1 MQSKPKIVV
10 IGGGAGGLELATRL
24 GNTLGKK
31 KKAYIHLVDSNP
43 THLWKPLL
51 HEVATGSLDSDI
63 DEVSYL
69 SHAYKHHFHFHIG
82 KMDGLNREQKHI
94 LLAPMFDDKG
104 EEIKPARSLNYDL
117 LVIAIGSQTN
127 DFGTPGAAEH
137 CAFLD
142 SRHQADAFHQR
153 LINTYLK
160 LSSKVE
166 EREEEQLTPSPN
178 NKTKDN
184 IVLTVGIVGA
194 GATGVELAAELHNTT
209 ALLQAYGLK
218 LNADN
223 LKVTIIEAGPR
234 VLPALPAR
242 ISSAVV
248 TDLKTLN
255 IDIQTNTRI
264 TQVTKEGFET
274 AEGKIIQ
281 ADIRVWAAG
290 VKAPE
295 FLKNIDGLEST
306 PNNQIIVKPSLQ
318 TSIDDTI
325 FAIGDC
331 SSYTQENGLRVPP
344 RAQSAHQMA
353 SHVYKNIC
361 SLLENK
367 PLKNYIYK
375 DHGSLIS
382 LSRYSTVGSLMGN
395 LMGKST
401 MVEGRAARIVYISLY
416 RMHQMALHGWFRTAL
431 IIFSGRINRIIRP
444 RLKLH

>member
-1 MQSKPKIVV
+1 MQSKPKIVI

-31 KKAYIHLVDSNP
+31 KKARIYLVDSNP

-94 LLAPMFDDKG
+94 LLAPMFDNKG
-104 EEIKPARSLNYDL
+104 EEIKPARSLSYDL
-117 LVIAIGSQTN
+117 LVVAIGSQTN

-153 LINTYLK
+153 LTNTYLK

-166 EREEEQLTPSPN
+166 EREEKQLATPSSGN
-178 NKTKDN
+178 NKDN

-218 LNADN
+218 LNADD

-255 IDIQTNTRI
+255 IDIRTNTRI

-274 AEGKIIQ
+274 AEGQRSSKYS
-281 ADIRVWAAG
+281 
-290 VKAPE
+290 
-295 FLKNIDGLEST
+295 FN
-306 PNNQIIVKPSLQ
+306 SLQ
-318 TSIDDTI
+318 
-325 FAIGDC
+325 
-331 SSYTQENGLRVPP
+331 V
-344 RAQSAHQMA
+344 
-353 SHVYKNIC
+353 V
-361 SLLENK
+361 
-367 PLKNYIYK
+367 
-375 DHGSLIS
+375 
-382 LSRYSTVGSLMGN
+382 
-395 LMGKST
+395 
-401 MVEGRAARIVYISLY
+401 
-416 RMHQMALHGWFRTAL
+416 
-431 IIFSGRINRIIRP
+431 
-444 RLKLH
+444 

>member
-1 MQSKPKIVV
+1 MQNEPKIVI

-24 GNTLGKK
+24 GNTLGKR
-31 KKAYIHLVDSNP
+31 KKARIHLVDSNP

-82 KMDGLNREQKHI
+82 KMDGLDREQKHI

-104 EEIKPARSLNYDL
+104 EEIKPARSLSYDL

-153 LINTYLK
+153 LINTYLR
-160 LSSKVE
+160 LSSQVE
-166 EREEEQLTPSPN
+166 EREVEQSETKT
-178 NKTKDN
+178 NKPKDN

-255 IDIQTNTRI
+255 IDIRTDTRI
-264 TQVTKEGFET
+264 TKVTKEGFET
-274 AEGKIIQ
+274 ADGELIQ

-295 FLKNIDGLEST
+295 FLKDIGGLEST
-306 PNNQIIVKPSLQ
+306 RTNQLVVTPSLQ
-318 TSIDDTI
+318 TTLDDAI
-325 FAIGDC
+325 YAIGDC
-331 SSYTQENGLRVPP
+331 ASYTQENGLRIPP

-353 SHVYKNIC
+353 SHVYKNIRRT
-361 SLLENK
+361 LEDK
-367 PLKNYIYK
+367 PLQHYIYK
-375 DHGSLIS
+375 DHGSLVS

-401 MVEGRAARIVYISLY
+401 MIEGRAARIVYISLY